1 MARDCAVQGKPQP
14 PTQQLSYQQ
23 QYLPVPTS
31 LPRLKGPM
39 QAGFEIREG
48 VDHQAV
54 QLEQSAL
61 HTGRVCVLIPR
72 DPDASGA
79 VLEGTFPAN
88 FFRLRFSLILVYH
101 SFNSHTFTS

>member
-1 MARDCAVQGKPQP
+1 VARDCVVQRKPQP

-31 LPRLKGPM
+31 LPRFKGPM
-39 QAGFEIREG
+39 QAGFKIREG
-48 VDHQAV
+48 VDHQVV
-54 QLEQSAL
+54 QPEQSAL
-61 HTGRVCVLIPR
+61 HTGRVCVSVPR

-79 VLEGTFPAN
+79 VLEGTFPVN
-88 FFRLRFSLILVYH
+88 FFRLRFPLILVYH